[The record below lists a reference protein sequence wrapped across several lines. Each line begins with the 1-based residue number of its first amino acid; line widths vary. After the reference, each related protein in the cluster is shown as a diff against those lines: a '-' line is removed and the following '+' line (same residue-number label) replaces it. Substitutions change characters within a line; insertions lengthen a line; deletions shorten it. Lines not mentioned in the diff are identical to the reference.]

1 MKERKPS
8 LKLNAVLN
16 SINAVMSV
24 LFPLI
29 TYPYVT
35 RVLFADNLGK
45 VNFAS
50 SIIGYF
56 ALIAGLGIAAYAAR
70 EGVQYRHDRKQLTQF
85 CSEIF
90 TLNIITTLASLLLLA
105 GCCIFMPRFQ
115 SYAFLLAIYSLTIVF
130 STIGMPWLY
139 TLEEDYLYITTKAI
153 MIQAVTVV
161 LMFVFVRDKDDYY
174 KYALLNVL
182 TTVGTN
188 ALNLFYCRRYI
199 DMKVTFQFKKVFS
212 HLKACLVFFSSS
224 IASSIYSN
232 IDTTMLGFFATDFY
246 VGIYGVAVKIYVM
259 IKLVLSA
266 FTSVM
271 TPRLTSFVANG
282 EKEEF
287 NNLISTTFKLL
298 WTFLL
303 PVVLGLILVSNEVIW
318 LISGPGYEGAVSALQ
333 ILSFAIFF
341 AMFATVINGSILIP
355 NKQEKNALKT
365 TVAAAVVNAVLNLV
379 AIPLFLQNGAAA
391 TTVVAECVVMVMGWL
406 YARKLVKLQSMKK
419 TILTS
424 LLGCVAIVAVCLLV
438 QLLPIN
444 MTLRLLLKMGI
455 SVVAYAAVLFATG
468 NELARQTMQAVIKKI
483 KK

>member
-35 RVLFADNLGK
+35 RVLLADNLGK

-70 EGVQYRHDRKQLTQF
+70 EGVQYRHDRTKLSQF

-90 TLNIITTLASLLLLA
+90 TLNVITAIVSLLLLTA
-105 GCCIFMPRFQ
+105 CCLLIPQFRN
-115 SYAFLLAIYSLTIVF
+115 YAVLLSIYSLTIVF

-139 TLEEDYLYITTKAI
+139 TLEEDYLYMTMKAI
-153 MIQAVTVV
+153 GIQAITVV
-161 LMFVFVRDKDDYY
+161 LMFIFIREKDDYY
-174 KYALLNVL
+174 KYAFLNVL
-182 TTVGTN
+182 ATVGTN

-199 DMKVTFQFKKVFS
+199 DLKLSFQLKKVFS
-212 HLKACLVFFSSS
+212 HIKACLVFFSSS

-232 IDTTMLGFFATDFY
+232 IDTTMLGFFASDFY

-271 TPRLTSFVANG
+271 TPRLTSYVANG
-282 EKEEF
+282 EKGEF
-287 NNLISTTFKLL
+287 NKLISTVFKLL

-303 PVVLGLILVSNEVIW
+303 PVVLGLILVSKEVIW
-318 LISGPGYEGAVSALQ
+318 LISGPGYEGAIPALQ

-341 AMFATVINGSILIP
+341 AMFASAINGSILIP

-365 TVAAAVVNAVLNLV
+365 TVAAAIVNAVLNLV

-391 TTVVAECVVMVMGWL
+391 TTVVAECVVMVMGWY
-406 YARKLVKLQSMKK
+406 YARNIVKLASMKK

-424 LLGCVAIVAVCLLV
+424 LLGCAVIAVVCLGV
-438 QLLPIN
+438 QLLPVG
-444 MTLRLLLKMGI
+444 MAVQLVLKVSI
-455 SVVAYAAVLFATG
+455 SVIAYAGTLLISG
-468 NELARQTMQAVIKKI
+468 NELARKAAKSLIQRK
-483 KK
+483 